1 MNKRGWLAEW
11 TKALC
16 NIALAMVPGSNPGED
31 ESILLFLM
39 NISIVKG

>member
-11 TKALC
+11 TKALRR
-16 NIALAMVPGSNPGED
+16 MVLDSGSSPGEVHT
-31 ESILLFLM
+31 SFLM